1 MAIKVTHS
9 GKTYT
14 CETAIKCTNDKYI
27 KLFDANGIEIVS
39 FDNISDFGEYTISG
53 GKFTDPA
60 ACTKPIKLTT
70 YVIGGRTILVSDW
83 KEEIG
88 TYVYEIEH
96 ELFTENRTT
105 CDILLCFGDDYD
117 FDYYARQYNG
127 KIKLTTFQKPQEDI
141 VIESIQITKA

>member
-9 GKTYT
+9 GTTYT

-60 ACTKPIKLTT
+60 ACTQPIKLTT
-70 YVIGGRTILVSDW
+70 YVIGGKEIKPADW
-83 KEEIG
+83 SATDGRYSHVIRND
-88 TYVYEIEH
+88 
-96 ELFTENRTT
+96 LFSKNETT
-105 CDILLCFGDDYD
+105 CDILLVFNEEYA
-117 FDYYARQYNG
+117 FDYVATQDNG
-127 KIKLTTFQKPQEDI
+127 KITLFVDEIPDTNIMIK
-141 VIESIQITKA
+141 SIQISKA